1 MPSGC
6 NDRVRPES
14 KLDKP
19 ILPALGTVPLRKLL
33 FSATVTS
40 NPQKLALLD
49 LRYPYHRMASFP
61 VPARLAVHL
70 LECSE
75 S

>member
-1 MPSGC
+1 MLFRC
-6 NDRVRPES
+6 NPRVRPES

-49 LRYPYHRMASFP
+49 LRYRPRGHSFFP
-61 VPARLAVHL
+61 VAARLAA
-70 LECSE
+70 
-75 S
+75 